1 MVKISD
7 EGAKPTVFC
16 PCLTACYM
24 FLTPLIKLKKTI
36 TENTKILNLFL
47 RLLRT
52 SQNINKVKKSESKK
66 LIEAG
71 YTSSM

>member
-7 EGAKPTVFC
+7 KGAKPTVFC

-36 TENTKILNLFL
+36 TENTKMLNLFL
-47 RLLRT
+47 RLLRS
-52 SQNINKVKKSESKK
+52 SQKIKKAKNSEIKK

-71 YTSSM
+71 YTSNM